1 MHTTNAYAYNSVTQ
15 EHNNNNNRNR
25 MCFFRSAVSD
35 KHRPSAQPQIE
46 YLRPLPIII
55 QLQVSK

>member
-25 MCFFRSAVSD
+25 MCFFVLQWVTSIGL
-35 KHRPSAQPQIE
+35 QLN
-46 YLRPLPIII
+46 LRPLPIII